1 MNGKTRSMKKIS
13 RRLFTRN
20 MALSSMML
28 AIHPGFA
35 CSHSTTYKKPKIISN
50 KPRIQDLKLLT
61 SASLDAMKEYY
72 VNLLGMELVSHTNK
86 ELTIMGGQTPIT
98 FIKSED
104 AGDPWYHFAFNIPE
118 NKILGA
124 RDWQLERTPLVPT
137 PYNKIHKGYPN
148 DVRHFRHWN
157 AHSVFFWDPAGNLLE
172 YIARHDMNN
181 AKPGNFSRD
190 DILYASEIAFVVDDQ
205 AAEAKLLNKY
215 LDLAPYPTSNN
226 FWWSMGD
233 ESGLLLCIP
242 KRIWGENT
250 PNPKRFG
257 VHPTE
262 ATILGDAQEEYLFDG
277 FPYRV
282 NVQKA

>member
-1 MNGKTRSMKKIS
+1 MKKIS

-35 CSHSTTYKKPKIISN
+35 CSQTTTNKKPKVLSN
-50 KPRIQDLKLLT
+50 KPRIQDLKLMT
-61 SASLDAMKEYY
+61 SASLDDMKEYY
-72 VNLLGMELVSHTNK
+72 VNLLEMELVSHTSK
-86 ELTIMGGQTPIT
+86 ALTIMGGQTPIT
-98 FIKSED
+98 FMKSED

-124 RDWQLERTPLVPT
+124 REWQLERTPLVPT
-137 PYNKIHKGYPN
+137 PHNKIHQGYPN

-172 YIARHDMNN
+172 YIARHDMDN
-181 AKPGNFSRD
+181 ALPGGFTKD

-215 LDLAPYPTSNN
+215 LDLAPYPTSSN

-233 ESGLLLCIP
+233 EAGLLLCIP
-242 KRIWGENT
+242 KRLWGENT

-262 ATILGDAQEEYLFDG
+262 ATILGDAQEEYLFEG

-282 NVQKA
+282 NVKKS